1 MDLVPAIFEIVSKYK
16 GKGTEVEDFLY
27 LLNVRH
33 WSPSLAGPDNY
44 RLPVPIHLHML
55 DYWLS
60 SPPVN
65 PWSSLI
71 SALSKCEFK
80 VTGTEDE
87 LVALL
92 CSVGCSFSTEDEYE
106 KEQPTLVYTVIGRD
120 NTYHIY
126 LCSPRV
132 NCSSLRT
139 GGVEAGTIRYKVLPP
154 GPVEKCWLTRRVK
167 QKQVT
172 TILVVG
178 KTGVGKS
185 SILSRRLVSGNS
197 CPAAK
202 DQPEKRQEAEKGTAS
217 FLEYS
222 PDGSNCVVLVSDP
235 HKFATKD
242 TSVIIID
249 TSGASESVRLFLSS
263 NLSKIDCPIVTFP
276 VDLTKATNETITE
289 LKKLG
294 LGKKEIMH
302 VLMAVSTSCCN
313 DVSTG
318 VEENQKMKLILLE
331 QRLLSSHAG
340 SSQQSRISRELI
352 IEFVTTLEGQLQR
365 GLVPHSDAK
374 MVTLL
379 PFRADMRDYLPNM
392 SFLVLQVS
400 FPVSLLK
407 KRIALLL
414 LASRVLYTSLEDS
427 LAEVMCE
434 DQALV
439 MQRSSAFLVTENHA
453 IEALIQ
459 FSQLQNVFWYI
470 VSYNSEK
477 CSMEMMEKVQ
487 DTLQQNFRD
496 EFPSREFSI
505 EPLNTC
511 QQQPS
516 NESTEPK
523 EIQQIKTAVE
533 ESQSDSGQIYLL
545 VTVNTKFVEPEPGMI
560 YLFKGQDT
568 L

>member
-1 MDLVPAIFEIVSKYK
+1 MECNTMPIESRDMYVYNGKDTGTEDMSEKEVLEVVRDIIYEKGLEQVRREAALFGHWKVFVRSTVEKCWRTRSIKLVRNFAHEEIVVV
-16 GKGTEVEDFLY
+16 VE
-27 LLNVRH
+27 LNVFGE
-33 WSPSLAGPDNY
+33 SSLRFLTIEQTRSVGQ
-44 RLPVPIHLHML
+44 VPRVILFGRTG
-55 DYWLS
+55 
-60 SPPVN
+60 N
-65 PWSSLI
+65 GKSSLI
-71 SALSKCEFK
+71 SSIIGKYQ
-80 VTGTEDE
+80 
-87 LVALL
+87 
-92 CSVGCSFSTEDEYE
+92 SE
-106 KEQPTLVYTVIGRD
+106 KKRET
-120 NTYHIY
+120 
-126 LCSPRV
+126 
-132 NCSSLRT
+132 
-139 GGVEAGTIRYKVLPP
+139 
-154 GPVEKCWLTRRVK
+154 
-167 QKQVT
+167 
-172 TILVVG
+172 
-178 KTGVGKS
+178 GKS
-185 SILSRRLVSGNS
+185 LASLQFTPGAIIRVETV
-197 CPAAK
+197 AE
-202 DQPEKRQEAEKGTAS
+202 PETKH
-217 FLEYS
+217 L
-222 PDGSNCVVLVSDP
+222 
-235 HKFATKD
+235 KFSTKD
-242 TSVIIID
+242 TTTVEIMKIGVSLPL
-249 TSGASESVRLFLSS
+249 TTKPRMENLFLSHK
-263 NLSKIDCPIVTFP
+263 LSKTSCPIITFL
-276 VDLTKATNETITE
+276 VDLTKATNETIAD
-289 LKKLG
+289 LRKLG
-294 LGKKEIMH
+294 LGKVKMMH
-302 VLMAVSTSCCN
+302 VLTAVSTSSCN
-313 DVSTG
+313 DASTD

-414 LASRVLYTSLEDS
+414 LASRVLYTSLENS

-459 FSQLQNVFWYI
+459 FSQLQNIFWYI

-477 CSMEMMEKVQ
+477 CSMEMMGKVQ
-487 DTLQQNFRD
+487 DTLQQNFKD
-496 EFPSREFSI
+496 EFPSREFTI

-516 NESTEPK
+516 NESTAPK

-545 VTVNTKFVEPEPGMI
+545 VTVK
-560 YLFKGQDT
+560 Y
-568 L
+568 